1 MKTLAVKVRMIKTLL
16 ILMWGLRIDVTW
28 LWKKVD
34 VRAMYMKVCD
44 KARRIIDTE

>member
-1 MKTLAVKVRMIKTLL
+1 
-16 ILMWGLRIDVTW
+16 MWGLRIDVTQ

-34 VRAMYMKVCD
+34 VVLAMYMKVCD